1 MSLSP
6 RAIALQGIGRP
17 PRLVA
22 VQGLW
27 PDRATASG
35 VYGVRRVRLP
45 QPLIDAQARRE
56 IDEDD
61 TLLLLAA
68 SVVAGC
74 GRLQ

>member
-6 RAIALQGIGRP
+6 RAIAVQGIGRS

-27 PDRATASG
+27 PDSAFTGGRR
-35 VYGVRRVRLP
+35 RRVRLP
-45 QPLIDAQARRE
+45 RELIDAQALRT

-61 TLLLLAA
+61 TMLLLTVSLAA
-68 SVVAGC
+68 GAGL
-74 GRLQ
+74 LQ